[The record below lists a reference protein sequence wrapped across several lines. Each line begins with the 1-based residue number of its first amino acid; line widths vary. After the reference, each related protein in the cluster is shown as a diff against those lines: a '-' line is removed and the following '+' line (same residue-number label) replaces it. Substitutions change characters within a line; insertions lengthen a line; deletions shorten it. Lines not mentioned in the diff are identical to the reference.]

1 MVTGAVEDTLFLTE
15 QFNEG
20 FHRRRL
26 ALRHILR
33 LDCYFSEPIL
43 LSPPKDYDLTVQQQD
58 DSSFLLANA
67 SIVDWP
73 IVYCNE
79 GFSKLSGYSRAE
91 VMQKSCTCRFMHGEL
106 TDKETVKKIEETLEV
121 QDTAQVEILMYK
133 KNRTPLWF
141 LLHVAPIKNE
151 KDKVVLFLCTFK
163 DITLLKQPIDDAEAN
178 GQVLELNDEVV
189 KLNDHSVRSPQLV
202 TTASGQRG
210 REFESRLLTLTRH
223 ARYWKGLQSM
233 RQSDAPATLRSPLD
247 TTGCDL

>member
-1 MVTGAVEDTLFLTE
+1 MVTGAVEDSLPYVEVRVLGQFLTE

-33 LDCYFSEPIL
+33 LDCYFSEVN
-43 LSPPKDYDLTVQQQD
+43 DLEPD
-58 DSSFLLANA
+58 GWCHDSSFLLANA

-178 GQVLELNDEVV
+178 
-189 KLNDHSVRSPQLV
+189 
-202 TTASGQRG
+202 A
-210 REFESRLLTLTRH
+210 
-223 ARYWKGLQSM
+223 
-233 RQSDAPATLRSPLD
+233 APAGMSKFARLARSVTRSRSVLVQFSSTVPKQADMGKQSNLSHVSTARVQTVSMHTPQHTYTWD
-247 TTGCDL
+247 FIGSSR